1 MNPSGR
7 NAKPFGLSNQT
18 GNSQKTTPSSRFHP
32 YTTSVESS
40 NAFGGRGGRL
50 PHHSSSDSPYHH
62 GPPAPPPASL
72 GFSAAQGQASLQNG
86 TLQRFNMPG
95 GNASIN
101 YQNPHLG
108 SALSRSAAPQTC
120 NRPGANTVGYNQN
133 PMSGRAGP
141 TPMGMPSPNYVGI
154 SQDRAFPSQQWQHLP
169 SPSQMMPCAG
179 GDAFTPVSQVAS
191 PKQQGKTM
199 VKGNPM
205 KSQGLRVLSGRVGKV
220 SLSFLQL
227 EIT

>member
-1 MNPSGR
+1 MAS
-7 NAKPFGLSNQT
+7 SN
-18 GNSQKTTPSSRFHP
+18 RFHP

-50 PHHSSSDSPYHH
+50 PHQSSSDSPYHH
-62 GPPAPPPASL
+62 GPPAPPLAPL
-72 GFSAAQGQASLQNG
+72 GFSGAQGQASLQNG

-108 SALSRSAAPQTC
+108 SVSPRSVAPQTYG
-120 NRPGANTVGYNQN
+120 RPSSNTVGNYQN

-141 TPMGMPSPNYVGI
+141 TPMGMPRPNYAGI
-154 SQDRAFPSQQWQHLP
+154 SQDGAFPSQQWQHLP
-169 SPSQMMPCAG
+169 SPSQMMPLAG
-179 GDAFTPVSQVAS
+179 GDAYTPVSQVTS
-191 PKQQGKTM
+191 PKHQGKTV
-199 VKGNPM
+199 VKGNPV

-220 SLSFLQL
+220 KHSLFFSLKFNL
-227 EIT
+227 IGH

>member
-1 MNPSGR
+1 MNPSGSNR
-7 NAKPFGLSNQT
+7 LPFGLSHQRMIPTN
-18 GNSQKTTPSSRFHP
+18 RFHP
-32 YTTSVESS
+32 YTTASENSH
-40 NAFGGRGGRL
+40 ALAPGQALGGRF
-50 PHHSSSDSPYHH
+50 PQNSSASPY
-62 GPPAPPPASL
+62 GLPAPA
-72 GFSAAQGQASLQNG
+72 ASLQNG
-86 TLQRFNMPG
+86 IPQRMNMPA
-95 GNASIN
+95 GNATIN

-108 SALSRSAAPQTC
+108 SALSRSVTPQTYSL
-120 NRPGANTVGYNQN
+120 PSANTVGFKQN

-141 TPMGMPSPNYVGI
+141 TPMGMPRPNYAGI

-179 GDAFTPVSQVAS
+179 GDAFTQVSQVTS
-191 PKQQGKTM
+191 SKQQGKTM

>member
-1 MNPSGR
+1 MNPSGSNR
-7 NAKPFGLSNQT
+7 LPFGLSHQRMIPTN
-18 GNSQKTTPSSRFHP
+18 RFHP
-32 YTTSVESS
+32 YTTASENSHALAAGQ
-40 NAFGGRGGRL
+40 AFGGRITQN
-50 PHHSSSDSPYHH
+50 SSASPY
-62 GPPAPPPASL
+62 GLPAPAASL
-72 GFSAAQGQASLQNG
+72 LNG

-95 GNASIN
+95 RNATIN
-101 YQNPHLG
+101 YQNPHIG
-108 SALSRSAAPQTC
+108 PALPRSATPQTYS
-120 NRPGANTVGYNQN
+120 RPSANAVGNNQN
-133 PMSGRAGP
+133 PSLSRAAP
-141 TPMGMPSPNYVGI
+141 TPMGMSRPSYVGI

-205 KSQGLRVLSGRVGKV
+205 RSQGLRVLSGRVGKV

-227 EIT
+227 EITIPQ